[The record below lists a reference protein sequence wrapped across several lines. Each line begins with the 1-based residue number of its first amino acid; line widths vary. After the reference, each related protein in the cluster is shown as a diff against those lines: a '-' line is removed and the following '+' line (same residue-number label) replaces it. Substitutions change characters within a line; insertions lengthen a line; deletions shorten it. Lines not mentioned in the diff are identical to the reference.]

1 LFFVEKYVI
10 IVLRIKNKLIK
21 GINKILHRK
30 NNRKGRIGMYLPEK
44 IQKYIKDMELQNDHE
59 GMSKAKVIKCTEQNK
74 ELYLK
79 IEKVS
84 SETEREYNVY
94 QWLQGKL
101 PVPKI
106 ICRVIENDTAYM
118 LLEKAEG
125 LMLEDDLYRS
135 NPDLLIKLA
144 ADGINQLQKLDVSE
158 CKFDS
163 TIDYKLKKAKE
174 RIDKGFYTEV
184 DHNKYTE
191 GINNTDEAYEYLVKN
206 KPKEILVFSHGDY
219 CLNNFFSDGNSITG
233 YIDMGRGGIAD
244 RHQDV
249 ALCIRELLDFPSEY
263 TDRFLKN
270 LKFKPDMK
278 LIRYYILLD
287 ELF

>member
-1 LFFVEKYVI
+1 M
-10 IVLRIKNKLIK
+10 
-21 GINKILHRK
+21 H
-30 NNRKGRIGMYLPEK
+30 LPEK
-44 IQKYIKDMELQNDHE
+44 IQKYIRNMELQNDHE
-59 GMSKAKVIKCTEQNK
+59 GMSKANVIRCTGQNK

-84 SETEREYNVY
+84 NETEREYNVY

-101 PVPKI
+101 PVPKV

-125 LMLEDDLYRS
+125 MMLEDDLYRS

-144 ADGINQLQKLDVSE
+144 AEGINQLQKLDISE

-191 GINNTDEAYEYLVKN
+191 GIHNTDEVYEYLVKN

-219 CLNNFFSDGNSITG
+219 CFNNFFTDANSITG